1 MGIADTFG
9 RDDRFEIK
17 TKEFIDMVQA
27 GADAEAENRLFKNA
41 VSCDVPHKYIR
52 EMISGTKEGPEVS
65 LIQTTPALV
74 GTVTKTPDTFEE
86 ESQEDEVD

>member
-27 GADAEAENRLFKNA
+27 ATDAEAENRLLKNA
-41 VSCDVPHKYIR
+41 IHCDVPHKYIR
-52 EMISGTKEGPEVS
+52 EIISGVIEGPEVS

-74 GTVTKTPDTFEE
+74 GTVTKTP
-86 ESQEDEVD
+86 EDDEGGEF

>member
-1 MGIADTFG
+1 MGIADAIG

-17 TKEFIDMVQA
+17 TQVFMDIVKA
-27 GADAEAENRLFKNA
+27 AANAETENRLFKNA

-52 EMISGTKEGPEVS
+52 EMISGVKEGPEVS

-74 GTVTKTPDTFEE
+74 GCVTKTPADD
-86 ESQEDEVD
+86 SDEGGEF

>member
-27 GADAEAENRLFKNA
+27 AADAEAENRLLKNA
-41 VSCDVPHKYIR
+41 ISCDVPRNYVK
-52 EMISGTKEGPEVS
+52 EMLSGIKEDLEVN
-65 LIQTTPALV
+65 LAQTTPALV
-74 GTVTKTPDTFEE
+74 RYVTKAP
-86 ESQEDEVD
+86 EDDEGGEF